1 MANEMWHVTVDG
13 TQLPDEQE
21 TAQVRDLL
29 ARSAGKDVLVW
40 TPGMAEWAD
49 PLTLPQFKAAA
60 APKPAAPA
68 PAPAAQ
74 PAPRPAPAPAAARA
88 VSPAPV
94 SSAPRRAPLP
104 VSADELNEQAG
115 VFKALL
121 DTSFETLLTPKLIK
135 AVYILVMVVLALA
148 VAAAILTS
156 LAGFR
161 AGIVTGLIGLV
172 IAAVVVPFAAVLYL
186 AIVRMSLEVVMAVFK
201 IKEYTGYLAER
212 ARQADSG
219 KD

>member
-60 APKPAAPA
+60 APKPVAPA
-68 PAPAAQ
+68 PAPAPQ
-74 PAPRPAPAPAAARA
+74 PARPAPAPAPVRSA
-88 VSPAPV
+88 SPAAV

-148 VAAAILTS
+148 VAGAILTS

-212 ARQADSG
+212 AKQADAG